1 MQRHRA
7 MVAELHAENNQ
18 LSAKALDERRAREMV
33 SALLVGVTFSVTSRP
48 VLCGVLAVM
57 LYE

>member
-7 MVAELHAENNQ
+7 MVAELHAENDQ

-33 SALLVGVTFSVTSRP
+33 STLLVGVTFSETSRT
-48 VLCGVLAVM
+48 VLCDVLEVM